1 KNVIRHVTDEFQR
14 VYKAKDENQAYE
26 KELTARLAKLQKSRQ
41 KYMDMYTDDLISR
54 QELNERIGGMRQEIE
69 RIENELKL
77 ISYNLTKREQLEQ
90 LLSRTFRELENVADV
105 REMTNAQMHR
115 IIEKIEVDSAGNVD
129 IFLRIIGDLGLDKT
143 VLISENRT

>member
-1 KNVIRHVTDEFQR
+1 
-14 VYKAKDENQAYE
+14 
-26 KELTARLAKLQKSRQ
+26 
-41 KYMDMYTDDLISR
+41 MYTDDLISR

-105 REMTNAQMHR
+105 REMSNAQMHR
-115 IIEKIEVDSAGNVD
+115 IIEKIEVDSDGNVD
-129 IFLRIIGDLGLDKT
+129 VFLRIIGDLGLDKT
-143 VLISENRT
+143 VLISDNHT